1 MKNILI
7 VIMSLILCVSCAENK
22 TFIKKDGTSFTASP
36 YGWFNKESRIDGVV
50 YEVNKSNLIL
60 DVIFCETVVL
70 PIVLTGTELYEPIN
84 YNE

>member
-22 TFIKKDGTSFTASP
+22 TFITKDGTSFTASP

-50 YEVNKSNLIL
+50 YVFCVETK
-60 DVIFCETVVL
+60 IFTKR
-70 PIVLTGTELYEPIN
+70 TEFLLLLLFIN
-84 YNE
+84 WIIKKIE